1 MRTTTQLGASSS
13 TSSTHSWIYDTF
25 ICFRGADTR
34 NSFPDHLY
42 NNLIQKGIKTFLADE
57 FMSIGEEQNLSVFQ
71 AIGESK
77 ISIIVFSQNFGSS
90 EWCLDQLGEI
100 MRCKESKNQIVWPIF
115 YRVEPKYV
123 RNQQGPFSRAF
134 DIYESKFKDNMEKV
148 LRWRTSLTDAANLA
162 GWYFSDG

>member
-1 MRTTTQLGASSS
+1 MIQWDRTTTQLGASSS

-34 NSFPDHLY
+34 SSFPGHLY

-57 FMSIGEEQNLSVFQ
+57 FMSIGEEQKLSVFQ

-100 MRCKESKNQIVWPIF
+100 MRCKESIEESNCLANF
-115 YRVEPKYV
+115 L
-123 RNQQGPFSRAF
+123 QGGSEVCKKPARSF
-134 DIYESKFKDNMEKV
+134 
-148 LRWRTSLTDAANLA
+148 
-162 GWYFSDG
+162 